1 MNLPRHWHIRSTA
14 VIAMLA
20 ALVGF
25 TQKAYPQ

>member
-1 MNLPRHWHIRSTA
+1 MNWPQHWHVRGTA
-14 VIAMLA
+14 VIAMIA

>member
-1 MNLPRHWHIRSTA
+1 MNLPRHWHVRGAA

-25 TQKAYPQ
+25 TREAYPQ